1 LNGVVNGLPDDRGR
15 ESDNNTNWEGLGLV
29 PLLQFQE
36 IQLLNKGYAH
46 SK

>member
-1 LNGVVNGLPDDRGR
+1 VANGLLDGSER
-15 ESDNNTNWEGLGLV
+15 ESDDSTNWAVLGLV

-36 IQLLNKGYAH
+36 IPLLQKGYAH